1 MTIYELLDKEDWAT
15 YNLIIRTSPT
25 DFIVYRSYSQIKN
38 NWELLNCDVV
48 SWEKKHDD
56 FEIILYK

>member
-1 MTIYELLDKEDWAT
+1 MTVYELLNKEDWTT

-25 DFIVYRSYSQIKN
+25 DFIVYQSYSQIKN
-38 NWELLNCDVV
+38 DCELLNCDVI
-48 SWEKKHDD
+48 SWKKKHDD